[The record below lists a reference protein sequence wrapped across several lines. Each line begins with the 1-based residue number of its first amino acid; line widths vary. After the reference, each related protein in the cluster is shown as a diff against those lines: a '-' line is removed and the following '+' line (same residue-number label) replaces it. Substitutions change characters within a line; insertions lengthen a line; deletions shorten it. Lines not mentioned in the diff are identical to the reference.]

1 VNGITNPALAR
12 WSNEGLTA
20 SLLDELDS
28 REGLDL
34 ETLELHERA
43 RQGLSRTYSEEME
56 S

>member
-1 VNGITNPALAR
+1 MNGITNPALAR
-12 WSNEGLTA
+12 WNNEGLTA

-28 REGLDL
+28 SEDLDL
-34 ETLELHERA
+34 ETLELYERA